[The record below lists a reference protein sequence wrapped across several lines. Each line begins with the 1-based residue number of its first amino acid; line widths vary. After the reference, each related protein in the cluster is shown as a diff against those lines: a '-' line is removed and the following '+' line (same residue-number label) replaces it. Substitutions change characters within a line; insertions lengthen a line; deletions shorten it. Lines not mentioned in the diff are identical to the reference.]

1 MVFRE
6 VRMDALRILLVEP
19 NRHARDLLRLM
30 VEAAYPGVL
39 VTTARTV
46 ASGIVMLE
54 ETPYDIMICDGCQ
67 AVAAVKEVCKEAHC
81 SLVLMTRDTRL
92 KASDLQTLHPNL
104 PAQSLLYKPIM
115 FRDFCQTLHKAVIT
129 ARRRQAIIFRRR
141 SGRVS
146 LSHGH

>member
-1 MVFRE
+1 
-6 VRMDALRILLVEP
+6 MDALRILLVEP
-19 NRHARDLLRLM
+19 NTHARDLLRLM

-39 VTTARTV
+39 VSTARTV

-67 AVAAVKEVCKEAHC
+67 AVTTVKEVCEEAHC
-81 SLVLMTRDTRL
+81 SLVLITRDTRL
-92 KASDLQTLHPNL
+92 KPFDIQPLHPII
-104 PAQSLLYKPIM
+104 PAQSLQYQPIM

-129 ARRRQAIIFRRR
+129 SRSRHALIFRRR
-141 SGRVS
+141 SGRAP